1 MEKFYETFG
10 AHVFNDK
17 EMKKRLTDETYQLL
31 RKTIKNGK
39 ELDPSIAKDVA
50 NAMKEWA
57 MEMGAT
63 HYSHWF
69 QPLTGETA
77 EKHDGFIESQKGG
90 RVVAEFSGKNLIKG
104 EPDASSFPSGGLRDT
119 FEARGYTAWD
129 PTSYVFVKGKTLYIP
144 TIFCSYNGEALD
156 HKTPLL
162 RSMDALNKQAMRI
175 LKYFDNKGIDHVKT
189 TAGPEQEYFLI
200 DKDLYEKRK
209 DLMFTGRTLFGAM
222 APKGQEFDDHY
233 FGVIKTKVAKFM
245 EDLNSELW

>member
-10 AHVFNDK
+10 ANVFNDK

-39 ELDPSIAKDVA
+39 ELDPSIAKEVA

-77 EKHDGFIESQKGG
+77 EKHDSFIESQKGG
-90 RVVAEFSGKNLIKG
+90 AVVALFSGKNLIKG

-129 PTSYVFVKGKTLYIP
+129 PTSYVFEKGP
-144 TIFCSYNGEALD
+144 HVHRQN
-156 HKTPLL
+156 PLW
-162 RSMDALNKQAMRI
+162 RSS
-175 LKYFDNKGIDHVKT
+175 T
-189 TAGPEQEYFLI
+189 
-200 DKDLYEKRK
+200 KR
-209 DLMFTGRTLFGAM
+209 TRAR
-222 APKGQEFDDHY
+222 
-233 FGVIKTKVAKFM
+233 
-245 EDLNSELW
+245 